1 MEEKKTVKKKLPI
14 VFLILAILVIMAM
27 GYFICKLY
35 QEKETA
41 NAKAGELT
49 QQVSELEGTVE
60 NLQEEIDHFSD
71 TTNTTDN
78 TEETV
83 ETTVE
88 TTVENNVPANTNANQ
103 TFSTDEIKTALQ
115 DYLNLKGILAGSPEE
130 LLVYLELLTYE
141 DNTEIVRE
149 IVDEYYIKTS
159 IPYSEYKNKMLQY
172 MTEQWFESNFT
183 DWFKNKDGYLYYFYG
198 GGSGMIFEVES
209 ITINEKGPGYI
220 ANVYNVH
227 FDDSREQETFEFQ
240 ISDYNGNCVIS
251 YCEFKE

>member
-1 MEEKKTVKKKLPI
+1 MEEKKTVKKKLSI
-14 VFLILAILVIMAM
+14 IFLILEILVIMAM

-49 QQVSELEGTVE
+49 QQVSALESTVE
-60 NLQEEIDHFSD
+60 NLQKEIDHFSD

-78 TEETV
+78 TEEA
-83 ETTVE
+83 VE
-88 TTVENNVPANTNANQ
+88 TTVENTVPTNTNANQ

-115 DYLNLKGILAGSPEE
+115 NFLDLSGVLDGSPEG
-130 LLVYLELLTYE
+130 LLVYLGLTTYGVNQEIGE
-141 DNTEIVRE
+141 D
-149 IVDEYYIKTS
+149 YYIKTDIS
-159 IPYSEYKNKMLQY
+159 YSEYKNKMLQY
-172 MTEQWFESNFT
+172 MTEEMFEEDFT
-183 DWFKNKDGYLYYFYG
+183 VNYKNVNGILYFFYG
-198 GGSGMIFEVES
+198 GGSGTIFEVES
-209 ITINEKGPGYI
+209 ITINENGPGYI

>member
-14 VFLILAILVIMAM
+14 VFLILAIFVIMAM

-41 NAKAGELT
+41 NAKVGELT
-49 QQVSELEGTVE
+49 QQVSKLEGTVE

-78 TEETV
+78 TEEA
-83 ETTVE
+83 VE
-88 TTVENNVPANTNANQ
+88 TTVENTVPTNTNANQ
-103 TFSTDEIKTALQ
+103 IFSTDEIKTALQ
-115 DYLNLKGILAGSPEE
+115 NYLNLKGILAGSPEE

-172 MTEQWFESNFT
+172 MTEEMFEEDFT
-183 DWFKNKDGYLYYFYG
+183 VYYKNVNGILYFFCG
-198 GGSGMIFEVES
+198 GGSGTIFEVES
-209 ITINEKGPGYI
+209 ITINENGPGYI
-220 ANVYNVH
+220 ANVYNIH
-227 FDDSREQETFEFQ
+227 LDDSREQETFEFQ

>member
-49 QQVSELEGTVE
+49 QQVSKLEGTVE

-78 TEETV
+78 TEEA
-83 ETTVE
+83 VE
-88 TTVENNVPANTNANQ
+88 TTVENTVPTNTNANQ

-115 DYLNLKGILAGSPEE
+115 NFLDLSGVLDGSPEG
-130 LLVYLELLTYE
+130 LLVYLGLTTYGVNQEIGE
-141 DNTEIVRE
+141 D
-149 IVDEYYIKTS
+149 YYIKTDIS
-159 IPYSEYKNKMLQY
+159 YSEYKNKMLQY
-172 MTEQWFESNFT
+172 MTEEMFEEDFT
-183 DWFKNKDGYLYYFYG
+183 VNYKNVNGILYFFYG
-198 GGSGMIFEVES
+198 GGSGTIFEVES
-209 ITINEKGPGYI
+209 IRINENGPGYI

-251 YCEFKE
+251 HCEYKK

>member
-49 QQVSELEGTVE
+49 QQVSKLEGTVE

-78 TEETV
+78 TEEA
-83 ETTVE
+83 VE
-88 TTVENNVPANTNANQ
+88 TTVENTVPTNTNANQ

-115 DYLNLKGILAGSPEE
+115 NFLDLSGVLDGSPEG
-130 LLVYLELLTYE
+130 LLVYLGLTTYGVNQEIGE
-141 DNTEIVRE
+141 D
-149 IVDEYYIKTS
+149 YYIKTDIS
-159 IPYSEYKNKMLQY
+159 YSEYKNKMLQY
-172 MTEQWFESNFT
+172 MTEEMFEEDFT
-183 DWFKNKDGYLYYFYG
+183 VNYKNVNGILYFFYG
-198 GGSGMIFEVES
+198 GGSGTIFEVES
-209 ITINEKGPGYI
+209 ITTNENGPGYI

>member
-1 MEEKKTVKKKLPI
+1 MEEKKTVKRKLPI
-14 VFLILAILVIMAM
+14 VFLILAIFVIMAM
-27 GYFICKLY
+27 GFLIYKLY
-35 QEKETA
+35 QDKESA
-41 NAKAGELT
+41 NAKVGELT

-60 NLQEEIDHFSD
+60 NLQKEIDHFSD

-83 ETTVE
+83 ETTAE
-88 TTVENNVPANTNANQ
+88 NTVPTNTNANQ

-115 DYLNLKGILAGSPEE
+115 NFLDLSGVLDGSPEG
-130 LLVYLELLTYE
+130 LLVYLGLTTYGLNQEIGE
-141 DNTEIVRE
+141 D
-149 IVDEYYIKTS
+149 YYIKTDIS
-159 IPYSEYKNKMLQY
+159 YSEYKNKMLQY
-172 MTEQWFESNFT
+172 MTEEMFEEDFT
-183 DWFKNKDGYLYYFYG
+183 VNYKNVNGILYFFYG
-198 GGSGMIFEVES
+198 GGSGTIFEVES
-209 ITINEKGPGYI
+209 ITTNENGPGYI

>member
-1 MEEKKTVKKKLPI
+1 MEEKKTVKRKLPI

-35 QEKETA
+35 QKKETA
-41 NAKAGELT
+41 NAKVGELT
-49 QQVSELEGTVE
+49 QQVSKLEGTVE

-78 TEETV
+78 TEEA
-83 ETTVE
+83 VE
-88 TTVENNVPANTNANQ
+88 TTVENTVPTNTNANQ

-115 DYLNLKGILAGSPEE
+115 NFLDLSGVLDGSPEG
-130 LLVYLELLTYE
+130 LLVYLGLTTYGVNQEIGE
-141 DNTEIVRE
+141 D
-149 IVDEYYIKTS
+149 YYIKTDIS
-159 IPYSEYKNKMLQY
+159 YSEYKNKMLQY
-172 MTEQWFESNFT
+172 MTEEMFEEDFT
-183 DWFKNKDGYLYYFYG
+183 VNYKNVNGILYFFYG
-198 GGSGMIFEVES
+198 GGSGTIFEVES

>member
-1 MEEKKTVKKKLPI
+1 MEEKKTVKKKLSI
-14 VFLILAILVIMAM
+14 IFLILEILVIMAM

-49 QQVSELEGTVE
+49 QQVSALESTVE
-60 NLQEEIDHFSD
+60 NLQKEIDHFSD

-78 TEETV
+78 TEEA
-83 ETTVE
+83 VE
-88 TTVENNVPANTNANQ
+88 TTVENTVPTNTNANQ

-115 DYLNLKGILAGSPEE
+115 NFLDLSGVLDGSPEG
-130 LLVYLELLTYE
+130 LLVYLGLTTYGVNQEIGE
-141 DNTEIVRE
+141 D
-149 IVDEYYIKTS
+149 YYIKTDIS
-159 IPYSEYKNKMLQY
+159 YSEYKNKMLQY
-172 MTEQWFESNFT
+172 MTEEMFEENFT
-183 DWFKNKDGYLYYFYG
+183 VNYKNVNGILYFFYG
-198 GGSGMIFEVES
+198 GGSGTIFEVES
-209 ITINEKGPGYI
+209 ITINENGPGYI